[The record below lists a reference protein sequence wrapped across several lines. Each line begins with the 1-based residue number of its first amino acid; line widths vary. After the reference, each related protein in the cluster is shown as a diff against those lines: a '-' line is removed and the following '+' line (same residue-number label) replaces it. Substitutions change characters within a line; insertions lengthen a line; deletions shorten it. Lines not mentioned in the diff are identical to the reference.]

1 LALEFVRLT
10 PEQRQS
16 FAEDGFLVIHN
27 ALSKERVEAL
37 VEASDRLAQPLLQ
50 KPQLTGR
57 PEFNHLDLRP
67 GLLKEEALF
76 KLVDNGSTV
85 PLVVQLMSPNIH
97 LHSTTL
103 IYKRPEE
110 PDAPTFRRGWH
121 RDIRIPRDLG
131 HQSLP
136 LVGMK
141 ICYCLTDFH
150 EPESGMTLM
159 ARGSH
164 LKNTALELRKGHVDP
179 VDVEV
184 CDLRM
189 SAGDA
194 FIFENRIFHTAT
206 PNRSNRTSKVL
217 MYGYSYRWMKPEV
230 YLEVP
235 DKTLLAKADPVA
247 RQLLGEYRDV
257 DTQPWALQRW
267 AKQNGVPLQTVPWT
281 IEVEEVN

>member
-1 LALEFVRLT
+1 LEFVRLT
-10 PEQRQS
+10 PEQRRS
-16 FAEDGFLVIHN
+16 FAEDGFLVVPN

-37 VEASDRLAQPLLQ
+37 VDAGDRLAQPLLQ
-50 KPQLTGR
+50 RPPLIGR

-76 KLVDNGSTV
+76 KLVDNDTTV
-85 PLVVQLMSPNIH
+85 PLVVQLMSTNIH

-103 IYKRPEE
+103 LYKRPDD
-110 PDAPTFRRGWH
+110 PNAPTYRRGWH

-131 HQSLP
+131 HENLP
-136 LVGMK
+136 IVGMK

-150 EPESGMTLM
+150 EPNSGLTVM

-164 LKNTALELRKGHVDP
+164 LKQTPLELRKGEVDP

-184 CDLRM
+184 CDLKLN
-189 SAGDA
+189 AGDA
-194 FIFENRIFHTAT
+194 FIFENRIFHSAT
-206 PNRSNRTSKVL
+206 PNRSNRTAKTL
-217 MYGYSYRWMKPEV
+217 MYGYAYRWMKPEV

-235 DKTLLAKADPVA
+235 DKALLATADPVC

-257 DTQPWALQRW
+257 DT
-267 AKQNGVPLQTVPWT
+267 
-281 IEVEEVN
+281 

>member
-1 LALEFVRLT
+1 LDFVQLT
-10 PEQRQS
+10 PEQRRA
-16 FAEDGFLVIHN
+16 FAEDGFLVVPN
-27 ALSKERVEAL
+27 ALSQERVEAL
-37 VEASDRLAQPLLQ
+37 VEASDRLARSLLE
-50 KPQLTGR
+50 KPPLTGR

-76 KLVDNGSTV
+76 KLVDNSSTV

-103 IYKRPEE
+103 LYKRPDD
-110 PDAPTFRRGWH
+110 PNAPTFRRGWH

-131 HQSLP
+131 HENLP
-136 LVGMK
+136 MVGMK

-150 EPESGMTLM
+150 EPDSGLTVM

-164 LKNTALELRKGHVDP
+164 RKQTPLELRKGEVDP

-184 CDLRM
+184 CDLKLN
-189 SAGDA
+189 AGDA
-194 FIFENRIFHTAT
+194 FIFENRIFHSAT
-206 PNRSNRTSKVL
+206 PNRSNRTAKTL

-235 DKTLLAKADPVA
+235 DKALLAKADPVC

-257 DTQPWALQRW
+257 DTQPWALERW
-267 AKQNGVPLQTVPWT
+267 AKKHGALRAQVPWT
-281 IEVEEVN
+281 VEVEEVN

>member
-1 LALEFVRLT
+1 MQFVRLT

-16 FAEDGFLVIHN
+16 FAEDGFLVIPN

-37 VEASDRLAQPLLQ
+37 LEASDRLAHSLLQ

-76 KLVDNGSTV
+76 KLVDNSSTV

-103 IYKRPEE
+103 IYKRPED
-110 PDAPTFRRGWH
+110 PNASTFRRGWH

-131 HQSLP
+131 HERLP

-150 EPESGMTLM
+150 QPNSGMTLL

-164 LKNTALELRKGHVDP
+164 LKNTALELRKGQVDP

-184 CDLRM
+184 CDLRLN
-189 SAGDA
+189 AGDA

-206 PNRSNRTSKVL
+206 PNRSKRTSKVL

-230 YLEVP
+230 YLEAP
-235 DKTLLAKADPVA
+235 DKALLANAGPVA

-267 AKQNGVPLQTVPWT
+267 AKQHGVLPETVPWN
-281 IEVEEVN
+281 VKVKK

>member
-1 LALEFVRLT
+1 MEFVRLT
-10 PEQRQS
+10 PEQRRS
-16 FAEDGFLVIHN
+16 FAEDGFLVVPN
-27 ALSKERVEAL
+27 ALSKEKTEAL
-37 VEASDRLAQPLLQ
+37 VEASDRLAQGLLR
-50 KPQLTGR
+50 KPELKGR

-110 PDAPTFRRGWH
+110 ANAPTFRRGWH

-131 HQSLP
+131 HENLP
-136 LVGMK
+136 MVGMK

-150 EPESGMTLM
+150 EPNSGMTLM

-164 LKNTALELRKGHVDP
+164 LKQTALGLRKDEVDP

-184 CDLRM
+184 CDLRLN
-189 SAGDA
+189 AGDA

-235 DKTLLAKADPVA
+235 DKALLAKAAPVA

-257 DTQPWALQRW
+257 DTVPWALQHW
-267 AKQNGVPLQTVPWT
+267 ARKNGVLPETVPWT
-281 IEVEEVN
+281 VEVDEVN

>member
-1 LALEFVRLT
+1 LDFVRLT
-10 PEQRQS
+10 AEQRRS
-16 FAEDGFLVIHN
+16 FAADGFLVIPN

-37 VEASDRLAQPLLQ
+37 VEASDRLAQPLLK
-50 KPQLTGR
+50 KPELSGR

-67 GLLKEEALF
+67 GLLKEEALL

-103 IYKRPEE
+103 LYKRPDD
-110 PDAPTFRRGWH
+110 PNAPTFRRGWH

-131 HQSLP
+131 HENLP

-150 EPESGMTLM
+150 EPNSGLTVM

-164 LKNTALELRKGHVDP
+164 LKNTPLELRKDEVDP
-179 VDVEV
+179 VEVEV
-184 CDLRM
+184 CDLKVN
-189 SAGDA
+189 AGDA

-206 PNRSNRTSKVL
+206 PNRSNRTAKTL

-235 DKTLLAKADPVA
+235 DKALLAKADSVC

-257 DTQPWALQRW
+257 DTQPWALERW
-267 AKQNGVPLQTVPWT
+267 AKHHGALREAVPWT
-281 IEVEEVN
+281 VEVEEVN

>member
-1 LALEFVRLT
+1 LEFVRLT
-10 PEQRQS
+10 PEQRRS
-16 FAEDGFLVIHN
+16 FADDGFLVVPN
-27 ALSKERVEAL
+27 ALSKEKTDAL
-37 VEASDRLAQPLLQ
+37 VEASDRLAQPLLR
-50 KPQLTGR
+50 KPELKGR

-67 GLLKEEALF
+67 GLLKEEALL

-103 IYKRPEE
+103 IYKRSEE

-131 HQSLP
+131 HENLP
-136 LVGMK
+136 MVGMK

-150 EPESGMTLM
+150 EPNSGMTLM

-164 LKNTALELRKGHVDP
+164 RKQTALGLRKDEVDP

-184 CDLRM
+184 CDLRLN
-189 SAGDA
+189 AGDA

-217 MYGYSYRWMKPEV
+217 MYGYSYRWMKPEI

-235 DKTLLAKADPVA
+235 DKALLSKAGPVA

-257 DTQPWALQRW
+257 DTVPWALQDW
-267 AKQNGVPLQTVPWT
+267 AKKNGVLPETVPWT
-281 IEVEEVN
+281 VEVDEVN

>member
-1 LALEFVRLT
+1 MEFVPLT
-10 PEQRQS
+10 AEQRKS
-16 FAEDGFLVIHN
+16 FAEDGFLVVSN
-27 ALSKERVEAL
+27 ALSKEKLAAL
-37 VEASDRLAQPLLQ
+37 LEASDRLAQPLLQ
-50 KPQLTGR
+50 KPELTGR

-67 GLLKEEALF
+67 GLLKEEALL
-76 KLVDNGSTV
+76 KLIDNGSTV

-103 IYKRPEE
+103 IYKRPEA

-131 HQSLP
+131 HESLP

-150 EPESGMTLM
+150 QPNSGMTLM

-164 LKNTALELRKGHVDP
+164 LKNTPLALPKGEVDP
-179 VDVEV
+179 ADVEV
-184 CDLRM
+184 CDLRLN
-189 SAGDA
+189 AGDA
-194 FIFENRIFHTAT
+194 FLFENRIFHTAT
-206 PNRSNRTSKVL
+206 PTRSNRTSKVL

-235 DKTLLAKADPVA
+235 DKALLAKSDPVA

-257 DTQPWALQRW
+257 DTQPWALSRW
-267 AKQNGVPLQTVPWT
+267 AKQHGVLPDTVPWT
-281 IEVEEVN
+281 VEV

>member
-1 LALEFVRLT
+1 MDFVQLT
-10 PEQRQS
+10 SEQRRS
-16 FAEDGFLVIHN
+16 FADDGFLVVPK
-27 ALSKERVEAL
+27 ALSKEKVKRL
-37 VEASDRLAQPLLQ
+37 VEAGDRLAEPLLRR
-50 KPQLTGR
+50 PQMTGR
-57 PEFNHLDLRP
+57 PEYNHLDLRP
-67 GLLKEEALF
+67 GLLREEALF
-76 KLVDNGSTV
+76 DLVDNSSTV
-85 PLVVQLMSPNIH
+85 PLVVQLLSPNIH

-103 IYKRPEE
+103 IYKRPEC

-136 LVGMK
+136 LVGLK

-150 EPESGMTLM
+150 QPNSGMTLM

-164 LKNTALELRKGHVDP
+164 LRNTPLALPKGKVDP
-179 VDVEV
+179 ADVEV

-189 SAGDA
+189 DAGDA
-194 FIFENRIFHTAT
+194 LLFENRIFHTAT
-206 PNRSNRTSKVL
+206 PNRSDRTSKVL
-217 MYGYSYRWMKPEV
+217 VYGYAYRWMKTET

-235 DKTLLAKADPVA
+235 DKKYLTKADAVK

-267 AKQNGVPLQTVPWT
+267 AKRHGVLPDVVPWT
-281 IEVEEVN
+281 VEV